1 MAADI
6 VDFSNGAPEAI
17 RSRLALALDV
27 DDVVEARRLAHLLR
41 PWFGVAKVGL
51 ELFSA
56 AGPEAIEAM
65 IEDGFAVFADLKL
78 LDIPTTV
85 NKAARVMGSLGVS
98 YLTVHTRAGVDHLRA
113 GVEGVTDG
121 ASAAGLPAPICLGI
135 TVLTSEQADLAVLEQ
150 RVGIVLEAGCGGLVC
165 SASDLATVRSLA
177 SDVVTVRS
185 LAPEVVTVVPG
196 IRPVGVS
203 VDDQA
208 RPATPASAI
217 ASGADVL
224 VIGRAVT
231 HAADPIQAAISI
243 AAEVADAIG

>member
-1 MAADI
+1 MAAET

-65 IEDGFAVFADLKL
+65 SEDGFAVFADLKL

-113 GVEGVTDG
+113 GVEGVAAG

-135 TVLTSEQADLAVLEQ
+135 TVLTSEQADLASLEQ

-165 SASDLATVRSLA
+165 AASDLAI
-177 SDVVTVRS
+177 VRS
-185 LAPEVVTVVPG
+185 LAPDVVTVVPG
-196 IRPVGVS
+196 IRPAGVS
-203 VDDQA
+203 ADDQA
-208 RPATPASAI
+208 RPATPSSAI

-231 HAADPIQAAISI
+231 HAEDPIKAAISI
-243 AAEVADAIG
+243 AAEVAAAIG

>member
-6 VDFSNGAPEAI
+6 VDFPNGAPEAI

-98 YLTVHTRAGVDHLRA
+98 YLTVHTRAGVDHLRG

-177 SDVVTVRS
+177 SDVVTV
-185 LAPEVVTVVPG
+185 VPG

>member
-41 PWFGVAKVGL
+41 PWFGVVKVGL

-113 GVEGVTDG
+113 GVEGVAAG
-121 ASAAGLPAPICLGI
+121 ASAAGLPSPICLGI
-135 TVLTSEQADLAVLEQ
+135 TVLTSEQADLAALEQ

-165 SASDLATVRSLA
+165 AASDLAIVRSQ
-177 SDVVTVRS
+177 
-185 LAPEVVTVVPG
+185 APDVVTVVPG
-196 IRPVGVS
+196 IRPAGVS

-217 ASGADVL
+217 ASGANVL

-231 HAADPIQAAISI
+231 HAEDPIQAAISI
-243 AAEVADAIG
+243 AAEVAAAIG

>member
-113 GVEGVTDG
+113 GVEGVAAG

-135 TVLTSEQADLAVLEQ
+135 TVLTSEQADLASLEQ
-150 RVGIVLEAGCGGLVC
+150 RVGVVLEAGCGGLVC
-165 SASDLATVRSLA
+165 AASDLAI
-177 SDVVTVRS
+177 VRS

-196 IRPVGVS
+196 IRPAGVS
-203 VDDQA
+203 ADDQA
-208 RPATPASAI
+208 RPATPTSAI

-231 HAADPIQAAISI
+231 HAEDPMKAAISI
-243 AAEVADAIG
+243 AAEVAAAIG

>member
-1 MAADI
+1 MAAET

-113 GVEGVTDG
+113 GVEGVAAG
-121 ASAAGLPAPICLGI
+121 ASAAGLSAPICLGI
-135 TVLTSEQADLAVLEQ
+135 TVLTSEQADLAALEQ
-150 RVGIVLEAGCGGLVC
+150 RIGIVLEAGCGGLVC
-165 SASDLATVRSLA
+165 AASDLALVRSQ
-177 SDVVTVRS
+177 
-185 LAPEVVTVVPG
+185 APDVVTVVPG
-196 IRPVGVS
+196 IRPAGVS
-203 VDDQA
+203 ADDQA
-208 RPATPASAI
+208 RPATPALAI

-231 HAADPIQAAISI
+231 HAEDPVQAAISI
-243 AAEVADAIG
+243 AAEVAAAIG

>member
-1 MAADI
+1 MVADI
-6 VDFSNGAPEAI
+6 VEFSNGAPEAI

-27 DDVVEARRLAHLLR
+27 DDVVEARRIAHLLQ

-65 IEDGFAVFADLKL
+65 IEDGYAVFADLKL

-113 GVEGVTDG
+113 GVEGVAAG

-135 TVLTSEQADLAVLEQ
+135 TVLTSEQADLAALEQ
-150 RVGIVLEAGCGGLVC
+150 RVGFVLEAGCGGLVC
-165 SASDLATVRSLA
+165 AASDLAI
-177 SDVVTVRS
+177 VRS
-185 LAPEVVTVVPG
+185 LAPDVVTVVPG
-196 IRPVGVS
+196 IRPAGVS
-203 VDDQA
+203 ADDQA
-208 RPATPASAI
+208 RPATPTSAI

-231 HAADPIQAAISI
+231 HAEDPIKAAISI
-243 AAEVADAIG
+243 AAEVAAAID

>member
-6 VDFSNGAPEAI
+6 VDFPNGAPEAI

-113 GVEGVTDG
+113 GVEGVAAG

-135 TVLTSEQADLAVLEQ
+135 TVLTSEQADLASLEQ
-150 RVGIVLEAGCGGLVC
+150 RVGVVLEAGCGGLVC
-165 SASDLATVRSLA
+165 AASDLAI
-177 SDVVTVRS
+177 VRS

-196 IRPVGVS
+196 IRPAGVS
-203 VDDQA
+203 ADDQA
-208 RPATPASAI
+208 RPATPTSAI

-231 HAADPIQAAISI
+231 HADDPIKAAISI
-243 AAEVADAIG
+243 AAEVAAAIG

>member
-27 DDVVEARRLAHLLR
+27 DDVVEARRLAHLFR

-177 SDVVTVRS
+177 SDVVTV
-185 LAPEVVTVVPG
+185 VPG

>member
-177 SDVVTVRS
+177 SDVVTV
-185 LAPEVVTVVPG
+185 VPG

>member
-1 MAADI
+1 MAAET

-113 GVEGVTDG
+113 GVEGVAAG

-135 TVLTSEQADLAVLEQ
+135 TVLTSEQADLASLEQ
-150 RVGIVLEAGCGGLVC
+150 RVGVVLEAGCGGLVC
-165 SASDLATVRSLA
+165 AASDLAI
-177 SDVVTVRS
+177 VRS

-196 IRPVGVS
+196 IRPAGVS
-203 VDDQA
+203 ADDQA

-231 HAADPIQAAISI
+231 HAEDPMKAAISI
-243 AAEVADAIG
+243 AAEVAAAMG

>member
-6 VDFSNGAPEAI
+6 VDFPNGAPEAI

-113 GVEGVTDG
+113 GVEGVAAG
-121 ASAAGLPAPICLGI
+121 AAEAGLPAPICLGI
-135 TVLTSEQADLAVLEQ
+135 TVLTSEQADLASLEQ
-150 RVGIVLEAGCGGLVC
+150 RVGVVLEAGCGGLVC
-165 SASDLATVRSLA
+165 AASDLAI
-177 SDVVTVRS
+177 VRS

-196 IRPVGVS
+196 IRPAGVS
-203 VDDQA
+203 ADDQA
-208 RPATPASAI
+208 RPATPTSAI

-231 HAADPIQAAISI
+231 HADDPIKAAISI
-243 AAEVADAIG
+243 AAEVAAAIG

>member
-6 VDFSNGAPEAI
+6 VDFSIGAPEAI

-27 DDVVEARRLAHLLR
+27 DDVVEARRIAHLLQ

-98 YLTVHTRAGVDHLRA
+98 YLTVHTRAGADHLRA
-113 GVEGVTDG
+113 GVEGVTAG

-135 TVLTSEQADLAVLEQ
+135 TVLTSEQADLAALEQ
-150 RVGIVLEAGCGGLVC
+150 RVGFVLEAGCGGLVC
-165 SASDLATVRSLA
+165 AASDLAI
-177 SDVVTVRS
+177 VRS
-185 LAPEVVTVVPG
+185 LAPDVVTVVPG
-196 IRPVGVS
+196 IRPAGVS
-203 VDDQA
+203 ADDQA

-231 HAADPIQAAISI
+231 HAEDPIQAAISI
-243 AAEVADAIG
+243 AAEVAAAIG

>member
-1 MAADI
+1 MAAET

-113 GVEGVTDG
+113 GVEGVAAG

-135 TVLTSEQADLAVLEQ
+135 TVLTSEQADLAALEQ

-165 SASDLATVRSLA
+165 AASDLAIVRA
-177 SDVVTVRS
+177 
-185 LAPEVVTVVPG
+185 LAPDVVTVVPG
-196 IRPVGVS
+196 IRPAGVS
-203 VDDQA
+203 ADDQA
-208 RPATPASAI
+208 RPATPTSAI

-231 HAADPIQAAISI
+231 HAEDPIQAAISI
-243 AAEVADAIG
+243 AAEVAAAID

>member
-1 MAADI
+1 MAAET

-113 GVEGVTDG
+113 GVEGVAAG

-135 TVLTSEQADLAVLEQ
+135 TVLTSEQADLAALEQ

-165 SASDLATVRSLA
+165 AASDLAIVRSQ
-177 SDVVTVRS
+177 
-185 LAPEVVTVVPG
+185 APDVVTVVPG
-196 IRPVGVS
+196 IRPAGVS

-217 ASGADVL
+217 ASGANVL

-231 HAADPIQAAISI
+231 HAEDPIQAAISI
-243 AAEVADAIG
+243 AAEVAAAVG

>member
-1 MAADI
+1 MAAET
-6 VDFSNGAPEAI
+6 VDFSNGATEAI

-113 GVEGVTDG
+113 GVEGVAAG

-135 TVLTSEQADLAVLEQ
+135 TVLTSEQADLASLEQ
-150 RVGIVLEAGCGGLVC
+150 RVGVVLEAGCGGLVC
-165 SASDLATVRSLA
+165 AASDLAI
-177 SDVVTVRS
+177 VRS

-196 IRPVGVS
+196 IRPAGVS
-203 VDDQA
+203 ADDQA
-208 RPATPASAI
+208 RPATPTSAI

-231 HAADPIQAAISI
+231 HAEDPMKAAISI
-243 AAEVADAIG
+243 AAEVAAAIG